1 MEKAGRKPIVLVHLA
16 SGIGNIVLATP
27 LLNAL
32 NQMGLVIDLLIHA
45 DYSDT
50 LSLFRDWSAIRRVY
64 DGRSSEIRAPGTYDF
79 IIPAIP
85 PFYWSRFSR
94 LYKNNS
100 KNIQRPVDALFYQDE
115 QEYYLAFARVLGYPE
130 NRKPFYCL
138 PIAPSENFGVT
149 ARTLILAPGCK
160 TGEMAAKRWPYF
172 PQLAEAFDDVAVV
185 GIADDLR
192 RANGTALPLPRHVRL
207 FIDKLTLR
215 ETAELLAAAGAVVGN
230 DSGLSHVAA
239 AVGAPTVMLFG
250 PTPHLSLGQLPP
262 NVTVLRAGLECEPCW
277 FRARLQACAAQI
289 HCLQRVTVET
299 VAREVR
305 MFLGLS

>member
-1 MEKAGRKPIVLVHLA
+1 MDTQEDRKTILVHLA
-16 SGIGNIVLATP
+16 SGIGNIILATP
-27 LLNAL
+27 LLIAL
-32 NQMGLVIDLLIHA
+32 SQMEYRIDLLIQA
-45 DYSDT
+45 DYPQT
-50 LSLFRDWSAIRRVY
+50 VNLLQDWGIIHKIYKERPKEAKQDRYS
-64 DGRSSEIRAPGTYDF
+64 F

-85 PFYWSRFSR
+85 PFYWSQFAR
-94 LYKNNS
+94 LYKS
-100 KNIQRPVDALFYQDE
+100 GSRVIRRPPDSLFYQNE
-115 QEYYLAFARVLGYPE
+115 QQYYLSFARELGYPAALTPCY
-130 NRKPFYCL
+130 RL
-138 PIAPSENFGVT
+138 PIGPSELFEVSG
-149 ARTLILAPGCK
+149 RTLVIAPGCK

-185 GIADDLR
+185 GTADDLR
-192 RANGTALPLPRHVRL
+192 RANRTTLSLPRHVRL

-262 NVTVLRAGLECEPCW
+262 NVTVLRTGLECEPCW

-289 HCLQRVTVET
+289 HCLQRLTVET

-305 MFLGLS
+305 MLLGLS